1 MTRAGGSYGSLVVG
15 SNATWR
21 EAAKA
26 CLRRCAACTA
36 CRHISVRL
44 HPPTCNW
51 YERCGD
57 AVDESRSRKKSNG
70 LVPAAGFKA
79 GPVFPAETGPLSRL
93 RKSQQR

>member
-15 SNATWR
+15 RNVTWR

-44 HPPTCNW
+44 QPPTCNW
-51 YERCGD
+51 YEKCGD
-57 AVDESRSRKKSNG
+57 VVDESRGRKKSNG
-70 LVPAAGFKA
+70 LVRAAGFRS
-79 GPVFPAETGPLSRL
+79 GPAFPAESDPLPRL
-93 RKSQQR
+93 RKSQQG